1 MTDKYFDK
9 YEEEEEEQQ
18 FYDETNFNFNFD
30 NLERE
35 LERNNEQNSIQN
47 TNPSDVKT
55 FGKTSC
61 LIQIFEENLNSESKK
76 WMNETPQII
85 GNKDDDNGLKA
96 LGRKRKIHSKYSDD
110 NLRRKIKGLILDC
123 LFDFINKQIC
133 ILYNNDIGKGIYSL
147 QFKNLNKKKLS
158 STNVNYNQKLL
169 YKTLEEIFSKTSE
182 GISSYL
188 KNHNNNLIKSLKNEI
203 DYKKSN
209 YFQNLFNLT
218 FLQCINHINGT
229 ECHQELL
236 GIKNRSEILDKFS
249 DDEDYMK
256 LLDFYFCNYE
266 SIINSK
272 KGRRSRRGEE
282 NKEDYLDNLK

>member
-9 YEEEEEEQQ
+9 YEEEQQ
-18 FYDETNFNFNFD
+18 IYDEPIFNFISD

-35 LERNNEQNSIQN
+35 LERNNEQNSIQDIN
-47 TNPSDVKT
+47 SDVKT
-55 FGKTSC
+55 FVKTSC
-61 LIQIFEENLNSESKK
+61 LIQTFEENLNSESKN
-76 WMNETPQII
+76 WLNETTQKI
-85 GNKDDDNGLKA
+85 GNKDDDNDSRA
-96 LGRKRKIHSKYSDD
+96 LGKKRMIHSKYSDD
-110 NLRRKIKGLILDC
+110 NLRRKIKCLIFDS
-123 LFDFINKQIC
+123 LFDFVNKQIC
-133 ILYNNDIGKGIYSL
+133 ILYNNNIGKGIFSL

-158 STNVNYNQKLL
+158 STNVKYNQELL
-169 YKTLEEIFSKTSE
+169 HKNLEGIFSETSG

-203 DYKKSN
+203 DYKKRN

-229 ECHQELL
+229 EIHQELL
-236 GIKNRSEILDKFS
+236 GIKNRSEILNKFS
-249 DDEDYMK
+249 DDKDYMN

-272 KGRRSRRGEE
+272 KSRISRHEE
-282 NKEDYLDNLK
+282 